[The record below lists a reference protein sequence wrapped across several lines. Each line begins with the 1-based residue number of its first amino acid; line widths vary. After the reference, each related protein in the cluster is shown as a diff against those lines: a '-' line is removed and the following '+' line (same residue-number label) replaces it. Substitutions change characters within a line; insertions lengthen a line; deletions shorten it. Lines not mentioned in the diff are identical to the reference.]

1 MKPKFTYGQFIVKK
15 MRPIKNVTMI
25 PSFGM
30 MMYSEENH
38 FKYGVFRVDILLKG
52 DWEAPIDY
60 KVRLVPVGKSEGI
73 FMDHEFYTQDL
84 RDTLD
89 EMIVDDMKLAEK
101 FIDEFLND

>member
-1 MKPKFTYGQFIVKK
+1 
-15 MRPIKNVTMI
+15 MRPIKNITMI
-25 PSFGM
+25 LSFGM

-52 DWEAPIDY
+52 DWEASIDY
-60 KVRLVPVGKSEGI
+60 KVRLVPVGKYKGI
-73 FMDHEFYTQDL
+73 FIDHEFYTQDL

-89 EMIVDDMKLAEK
+89 EMIFDDMKLAEK